1 MDTPLLIPALGDAE
15 ELTCDVLVIG
25 GGTAGTMA
33 ALTAAERGADVLLLE
48 KAHVRHSGALAMGMD
63 GVNNAVIPGRAEP
76 DDYVAE
82 ITRANDGIVDQSTV
96 RQTATRGFAMV
107 QRLESYGVKFEKDEH
122 GDYAVRQ
129 VHRSGSY
136 VLPMPEGK
144 DVKKVLYRQLRR
156 REMRERIRIENR
168 VMPVRVLTSPEDGRA
183 LGAVGFNTRT
193 GQFVTVRAGAVV
205 LATGACGRLG
215 LPASGYLYGTY
226 ENPTNAGDGYA
237 MAYHAGAELTGIEC
251 FQINP
256 LIKDYNGPACAY
268 VANPFG
274 GYQVN
279 RHGERFVDSDY
290 WSGQMMAEFA
300 AEVASDRGPVYLKLS
315 HLPEES
321 ISALESILHSTERP
335 TRGTFHS
342 GRGHDYRT
350 HDIEMHISEIGLC
363 GGHSASGVR
372 VDAHARTTVPRLYA
386 AGDLACV
393 PHNYMIGAFVFGDLA
408 GSDAARYKAY
418 DGELPTDQLRE
429 AHELIYRPLRN
440 PEGPPQP
447 QVEYKLRR
455 FVNDYVTPPKS
466 GARLSL
472 ALEAF
477 ERMREDIA
485 GMGARTPHEL
495 MRCAEVDFIRDCAE
509 MAARA
514 SLARTE
520 SRWGLYHERLD
531 HPRRDDASWFHHL
544 DLHKSPSGAMEFT
557 ARPVAPYLVPVD
569 EFTPVGGPSRQLGEV
584 HPENVATA
592 GSRDM
597 APVATGA
604 EAAASVSG
612 DAAAPST
619 PGTGSAATGSAP
631 EQSSSRRSSS
641 RLLELVALAEEEPE
655 LGALLPYLTDAAP
668 AVRREAVAVLTET
681 VPPGTGPALAEALRD
696 PSAQVRA
703 AAASSLRELVETLPS
718 EPALRDGL
726 AAALAEPDPVVRAA
740 ALDVL
745 RALRLGDA
753 ALFAGSL
760 TDADIAV
767 RIEAVRALVSVD
779 AADELARAATAD
791 PSREVRVTI
800 AKSLAT
806 VAAGRLTATPP
817 LRSSG
822 PLGGSGR
829 NPDAGIAPEHDAVHA
844 ALAGLVDDPDALV
857 RAAAY
862 GALGTTGCPVP
873 LAARAVAALAD
884 PAWQVRAGAT
894 TALSVADPDT
904 AVPVLAKALADPN
917 ADVRKSAVLA
927 LIKHRASEAAR
938 AALATATTDS
948 DADVRA
954 YATRAL

>member
-1 MDTPLLIPALGDAE
+1 MDALVEIPALTDAE
-15 ELTCDVLVIG
+15 ELSCDVLVIG

-33 ALTAAERGADVLLLE
+33 ALTAAEHGANVLLLE

-96 RQTATRGFAMV
+96 RQTATRGFDMV
-107 QRLESYGVKFEKDEH
+107 RRLESYGVKFEKDEH
-122 GDYAVRQ
+122 GEYAVRQ

-168 VMPVRVLTSPEDGRA
+168 VMPVRVLTAEGRA
-183 LGAVGFNTRT
+183 VGAAGFNTRT
-193 GQFVTVRAGAVV
+193 GQFVTVRAGAVI

-300 AEVASDRGPVYLKLS
+300 AEIAGDRGPVYLKLS

-335 TRGTFHS
+335 TRGTFHA

-350 HDIEMHISEIGLC
+350 HDVEMHISEIGLC

-372 VDAHARTTVPRLYA
+372 VDDRARTTVPRLYA

-408 GSDAARYKAY
+408 GADASQYTPY
-418 DGELPTDQLRE
+418 TGELPAGQLRD
-429 AHELIYRPLRN
+429 AHELVYRPLRN
-440 PEGPPQP
+440 PDGPPQT

-477 ERMREDIA
+477 ERMRTDIA
-485 GMGARTPHEL
+485 EMGGVTPHEL
-495 MRCAEVDFIRDCAE
+495 MRCAEVSFIRDCAE

-520 SRWGLYHERLD
+520 SRWGLYHDRVD
-531 HPRRDDASWFHHL
+531 HPQRDDASWFHHL

-569 EFTPVGGPSRQLGEV
+569 GFTPTGGSSRHLGEV
-584 HPENVATA
+584 HAEQVATA
-592 GSRDM
+592 GAREL
-597 APVATGA
+597 APVAMGRTL
-604 EAAASVSG
+604 
-612 DAAAPST
+612 P
-619 PGTGSAATGSAP
+619 SAATATGPDAP
-631 EQSSSRRSSS
+631 EPVSP
-641 RLLELVALAEEEPE
+641 RLLGLLSLAESESPPE
-655 LGALLPYLTDAAP
+655 LPAIEPYLTDP
-668 AVRREAVAVLTET
+668 EPSVRRTAVTVLTET
-681 VPPGTGPALAEALRD
+681 LPPGTGPALATALSD
-696 PSAQVRA
+696 PDPGVRA
-703 AAASSLRELVETLPS
+703 AAAASLRELVETLPPQ
-718 EPALRDGL
+718 PALRDR
-726 AAALAEPDPVVRAA
+726 LAEAVTTGADPVVRAT

-745 RALRLGDA
+745 RALRVGDTG
-753 ALFAGSL
+753 LFTTGL
-760 TDADIAV
+760 ADPDPAV
-767 RIEAVRALVSVD
+767 RIEAARALVSLD
-779 AADELARAATAD
+779 AVTPLARAATTD
-791 PSREVRVTI
+791 PSREVRVTL
-800 AKSLAT
+800 AKSLGTVGAGAT
-806 VAAGRLTATPP
+806 NRDESLGALTGLT
-817 LRSSG
+817 
-822 PLGGSGR
+822 
-829 NPDAGIAPEHDAVHA
+829 HDT
-844 ALAGLVDDPDALV
+844 DALV

-862 GALGTTGCPVP
+862 AALAATGCPEP
-873 LAARAVAALAD
+873 LAARAVAAQSD
-884 PAWQVRAGAT
+884 GAWQVRAGAA
-894 TALSVADPDT
+894 TALSAAAPDL
-904 AVPVLAKALADPN
+904 AVPALAKAVADPN
-917 ADVRKSAVLA
+917 ADVRKAAVLA
-927 LIKHRASEAAR
+927 LTAHAGTVEAR
-938 AALATATTDS
+938 AALATATTDT

-954 YATRAL
+954 YASRAL